1 MGNCYNRRSSL
12 LFQVSKLLTVTCC
25 VAAWIA
31 ELRHSPPWCQGM
43 LWSGSCWAVLLD
55 RCLPSAF
62 ISEIH
67 WSLLWTSVWWWRQFM
82 ENVQGLNPVP
92 SVHISMGLKRP
103 VKENLV
109 KVKFRQSCK
118 RKVETIQWRKCCNNL
133 MKKVWTVQWKKSL
146 NNPVKEKFRQ
156 SSKRKV

>member
-1 MGNCYNRRSSL
+1 M
-12 LFQVSKLLTVTCC
+12 LFQVSELLTVTCC

-31 ELRHSPPWCQGM
+31 ELRHSPPWCQGT
-43 LWSGSCWAVLLD
+43 LWSGSCWAVSLD
-55 RCLPSAF
+55 RCLPPAF

-67 WSLLWTSVWWWRQFM
+67 WSLLWTTGWWWRQYI
-82 ENVQGLNPVP
+82 ESVQGLNPVP

-103 VKENLV
+103 MEKSWNNLV

-133 MKKVWTVQWKKSL
+133 VKKSL
-146 NNPVKEKFRQ
+146 NSPVKEKLKQ
-156 SSKRKV
+156 SSERKV